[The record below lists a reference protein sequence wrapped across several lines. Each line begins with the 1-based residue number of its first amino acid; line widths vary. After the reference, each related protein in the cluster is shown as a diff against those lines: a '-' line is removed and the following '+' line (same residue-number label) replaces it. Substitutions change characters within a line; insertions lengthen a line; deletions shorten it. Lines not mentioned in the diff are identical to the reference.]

1 MITNLLDMLNDI
13 KKDVPLLYFNGTP
26 LYIDDFLLLC
36 ILIIL
41 LKNPNCDFTLV
52 CIIAF
57 SIIQV

>member
-1 MITNLLDMLNDI
+1 MINNLIDVLDNI
-13 KKDVPLLYFNGTP
+13 KKDVPLIYFNGTP

-41 LKNPNCDFTLV
+41 LRNPNCDITLV

-57 SIIQV
+57 SII